1 MVGQFKQLEWLSELA
16 PVSTQFG
23 WETSILRRKLKLA
36 KNKEDKSAQT
46 QGGLAGEVSPANTPP
61 ETHANDGLALAA
73 SHFIK
78 YESFHTSSSH
88 GHRWNGAIQ
97 ITSAPFRVIA
107 RPNFYRRQLHFENP
121 DSNKPNPSQYRKR
134 KGGTVTPFG
143 LRSGD
148 LVRAEKAG
156 IVYLGWIGGYTES
169 EKTKNVSIY
178 DVNWKRIG
186 QFSPKKVGLLKR
198 STKLCIA
205 S

>member
-61 ETHANDGLALAA
+61 ETQANDGLALAA
-73 SHFIK
+73 SHFMQ
-78 YESFHTSSSH
+78 YESFHTSNTR
-88 GHRWNGAIQ
+88 GQRWNGSIQ
-97 ITSAPFRVIA
+97 VTSAPFRVIA
-107 RPNFYRRQLHFENP
+107 RPNIYRRQLHFENP
-121 DSNKPNPSQYRKR
+121 DSQKTNLSQYRKR

-143 LRSGD
+143 FRSGD

-156 IVYLGWIGGYTES
+156 IVYQGWIGGYTQT
-169 EKTKNVSIY
+169 EKTKNVSLY
-178 DVNWKRIG
+178 DINWRRIG
-186 QFSPKKVGLLKR
+186 QFVPSKVQLLQRNTGLFVSR
-198 STKLCIA
+198 
-205 S
+205 